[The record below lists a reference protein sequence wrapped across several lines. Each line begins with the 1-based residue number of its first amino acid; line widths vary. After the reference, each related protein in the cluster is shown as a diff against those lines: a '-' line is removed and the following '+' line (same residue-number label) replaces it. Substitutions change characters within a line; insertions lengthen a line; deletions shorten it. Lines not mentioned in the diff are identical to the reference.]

1 MFAKA
6 STATV
11 RVCGRG
17 GADGSADAGSEK
29 SIGPFHAEMPI
40 AGLLPQSAA
49 SGGEIGV
56 ELASGLVAECR
67 VLFQRLAGNGL
78 DLTGNAVAVLAHR
91 LGVAVEDAIRDVG
104 HRVAGE
110 RQAPG
115 EHLVEHDAE
124 GEDVGALI
132 DVAAAKLLGRHVV
145 QRADH
150 RSRQRQCRLRREGI
164 GGGRGL
170 GEPEIEHLHELP
182 RRDDQVR
189 ALDVAVDDAE
199 LVSLVERLSDLHR
212 DVEAVGH
219 AERAAGD
226 TVGKQLALHIL
237 HRDEQPAFV
246 FDEIVGNG
254 DVRRAQLR
262 GDLGLANQA
271 GAGLRRCLE
280 RADQELERDPSSEPR
295 VFGKVDL
302 AHTAFAKAFEYAVL
316 EDGCPRQVCAVRHLS
331 IIVPGHMATL
341 VRRLGLWSSIGLVI
355 GITIGGGIFR
365 TPAGI
370 AARVPDPVFML
381 GVWVLGGVIVLC
393 GALAFAELSAAM
405 PETGGMYVYL
415 REGWGRPYA
424 FLYGWAQ
431 LVLIRASALGGISS
445 VFGEY
450 FLRVFGIDPALHPD
464 WADYL
469 AAGAIVVAT
478 VTNIVGVRLG
488 ALFAGISTVTK
499 FGALAFLVL
508 VSFALGGGVGG
519 SVTHFASSGAAV
531 DPGLFGLSLI
541 SVMWA
546 YDGFADLTFASGEVT
561 DPQRNLPRAIIF
573 GTLAIIAIYLAA
585 NAAYLYVIPID
596 RLKDSRLISADTLGA
611 IFGQAGV
618 SFIAVVV
625 MISTFGSL
633 MGSMLA
639 SPRIFFAMADDQ
651 LFFKPIAAVHPK
663 WNTPYVA
670 ILLAC
675 ALGVAMVMT
684 QTFEQLTDTFVLAM
698 WPFYALSVAA
708 IYRLRKSQP
717 HLQRPYKVIGYPFVP
732 AVFIA
737 AATYLVINAL
747 VTDPKWTSI
756 TFAVVMA
763 GLPVYY
769 LWFRRAE

>member
-1 MFAKA
+1 
-6 STATV
+6 
-11 RVCGRG
+11 
-17 GADGSADAGSEK
+17 
-29 SIGPFHAEMPI
+29 
-40 AGLLPQSAA
+40 
-49 SGGEIGV
+49 
-56 ELASGLVAECR
+56 
-67 VLFQRLAGNGL
+67 
-78 DLTGNAVAVLAHR
+78 
-91 LGVAVEDAIRDVG
+91 
-104 HRVAGE
+104 
-110 RQAPG
+110 
-115 EHLVEHDAE
+115 
-124 GEDVGALI
+124 
-132 DVAAAKLLGRHVV
+132 
-145 QRADH
+145 
-150 RSRQRQCRLRREGI
+150 
-164 GGGRGL
+164 
-170 GEPEIEHLHELP
+170 
-182 RRDDQVR
+182 
-189 ALDVAVDDAE
+189 
-199 LVSLVERLSDLHR
+199 
-212 DVEAVGH
+212 
-219 AERAAGD
+219 
-226 TVGKQLALHIL
+226 
-237 HRDEQPAFV
+237 
-246 FDEIVGNG
+246 
-254 DVRRAQLR
+254 
-262 GDLGLANQA
+262 
-271 GAGLRRCLE
+271 
-280 RADQELERDPSSEPR
+280 
-295 VFGKVDL
+295 
-302 AHTAFAKAFEYAVL
+302 
-316 EDGCPRQVCAVRHLS
+316 
-331 IIVPGHMATL
+331 MATL

-370 AARVPDPVFML
+370 ATRVPDPVFML
-381 GVWVLGGVIVLC
+381 GVWVLGGLIVLC

-469 AAGAIVVAT
+469 AAGAIVFAA

-488 ALFAGISTVTK
+488 ALFAGISTVAK

-519 SVTHFASSGAAV
+519 SATHFASTGAAV

-675 ALGVAMVMT
+675 GLGVAMVMT

-717 HLQRPYKVIGYPFVP
+717 HLQRPYKVVGYPIVP

-769 LWFRRAE
+769 LWFRPAESPA